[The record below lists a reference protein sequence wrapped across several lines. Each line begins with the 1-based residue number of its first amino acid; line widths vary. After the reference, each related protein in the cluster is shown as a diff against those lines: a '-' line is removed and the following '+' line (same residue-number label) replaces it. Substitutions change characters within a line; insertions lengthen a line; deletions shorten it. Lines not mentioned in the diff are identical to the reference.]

1 MQDQP
6 KWVQYAVILEA
17 HIKKVFTDDADVK
30 IDIEE
35 LDSEENLQAFFHAL
49 STVVPCD
56 IFNRMIGDKK
66 NHLEYNHTAN
76 LLCFGFMNIKKTDS
90 DSHSG

>member
-6 KWVQYAVILEA
+6 KWVQYAAILGP

-35 LDSEENLQAFFHAL
+35 LDSEENIQAFFHAL
-49 STVVPCD
+49 STVVPCACV
-56 IFNRMIGDKK
+56 RSMVRKAG
-66 NHLEYNHTAN
+66 LA
-76 LLCFGFMNIKKTDS
+76 DS
-90 DSHSG
+90 FTFKIT